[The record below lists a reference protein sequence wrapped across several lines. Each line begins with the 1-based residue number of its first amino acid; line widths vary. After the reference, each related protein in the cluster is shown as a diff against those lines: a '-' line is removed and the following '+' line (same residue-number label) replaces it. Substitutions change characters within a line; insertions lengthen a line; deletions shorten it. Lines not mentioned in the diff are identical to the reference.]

1 MRRDAPGIGRA
12 SGRPLPVADRIWLP
26 ITIES
31 GGAEARHS
39 GIFRKVSEN
48 SGDGAGKFRLA
59 NCMHRERTGQAK
71 NIDRDETAP

>member
-1 MRRDAPGIGRA
+1 
-12 SGRPLPVADRIWLP
+12 LVALFPSLTGNWLP
-26 ITIES
+26 ITVES

-48 SGDGAGKFRLA
+48 SGDGAGKFHPA

-71 NIDRDETAP
+71 TSTGMK